1 MEPTGETL
9 PVYDIDKL
17 KSDIKTQIKAKA
29 GELLKPTDWYVTRL
43 AERAIVIPDSIKTER
58 ADVITKSDS
67 FELEVAALATVEE
80 VLRYTFNFNTQPDPI
95 I

>member
-1 MEPTGETL
+1 
-9 PVYDIDKL
+9 
-17 KSDIKTQIKAKA
+17 
-29 GELLKPTDWYVTRL
+29 LLKPTDWYVTRL

-80 VLRYTFNFNTQPDPI
+80 VLRYTFNFNPQPDPI